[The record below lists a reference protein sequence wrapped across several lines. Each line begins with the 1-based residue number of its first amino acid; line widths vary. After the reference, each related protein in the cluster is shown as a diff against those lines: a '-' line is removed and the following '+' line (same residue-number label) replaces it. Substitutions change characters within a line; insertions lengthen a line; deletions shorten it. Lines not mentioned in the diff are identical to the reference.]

1 MRIRTLIVAMITA
14 AGLGTVVP
22 AAGAA
27 SATQPSPS
35 PDARFAAQADSLG
48 ITHAQAQRLQ
58 GKVDREVRR
67 THGAQVELNE
77 VHWDGGNTVFV
88 LPGETRARHLDA
100 FTDAT
105 SRGSTHYRCPYLN
118 FCYYT
123 KHGYHGTMHELLH
136 CRYYGT
142 PYPIMSYVNNQTT
155 GKRARFYDSDGD
167 FWAWSK
173 AAYWARPYFYDGGK
187 VWSIKPC

>member
-100 FTDAT
+100 VTDTA
-105 SRGSTHYRCPYLN
+105 RGTHYRCPYLY
-118 FCYYT
+118 FCTYT
-123 KHGYHGTMHELLH
+123 AQHYAGTMHELYR
-136 CRYYGT
+136 CRYYDTHYQING
-142 PYPIMSYVNNQTT
+142 YVNNQTT
-155 GKRARFYDSDGD
+155 GKRARFYDYKGH

-173 AAYWARPYFYDGGK
+173 AAYWPRPYFYDGGR